1 MDMNS
6 DGIKQTLLLY
16 ENIEKLKTINNQCRQ
31 KLNGNDLKSV
41 MSEVITFNEK
51 LINVIEVYQKVLFLE
66 LNEIFDEGDD

>member
-1 MDMNS
+1 MNS

-31 KLNGNDLKSV
+31 KLNGNHLKSL

>member
-1 MDMNS
+1 MNS

-66 LNEIFDEGDD
+66 LYEIFDEGDD

>member
-1 MDMNS
+1 MNS

-51 LINVIEVYQKVLFLE
+51 IINVIEVYQKVLFLE

>member
-1 MDMNS
+1 MNS